1 MTRLRAD
8 TRPRRGRL
16 APAWRARLL
25 SRLLVAALLLP
36 AVPAQALVQT
46 GAERMPTW
54 VTFPHRVSQ
63 KAREEALYRGM
74 ALFCEFPEQIP
85 PRTPNPRWEDERP
98 WRLHFVE
105 RMNPAFS
112 RCLIRVFFSR
122 PEFVDHE
129 IEAALRLEFEKAVP
143 PKFGIAPAGERA
155 VELRQR
161 IFLEHGRFR
170 LPEFTGSPDQGVKLS
185 LTIHG
190 KLVGE
195 VDLQVDSRHVL
206 RIHEV
211 RRQDLNDA
219 PIRRGW
225 DLR

>member
-1 MTRLRAD
+1 MNRQRAHVLRQRAERS
-8 TRPRRGRL
+8 TLQRMLL
-16 APAWRARLL
+16 AGLAV
-25 SRLLVAALLLP
+25 VAIVLP
-36 AVPAQALVQT
+36 APPSHALVQT
-46 GAERMPTW
+46 GSERMPTW
-54 VTFPHRVSQ
+54 VTFPHRVNP

-74 ALFCEFPEQIP
+74 ALFCEFPEQIA

-129 IEAALRLEFEKAVP
+129 IEAVLRMEFEKTVP
-143 PKFGIAPAGERA
+143 PKLGLAPAGERG
-155 VELRQR
+155 VELKQR

-170 LPEFTGSPDQGVKLS
+170 LPDFTGSPDQGVKLS
-185 LTIHG
+185 LTVHG

-195 VDLQVDSRHVL
+195 VDLQVDARHVL
-206 RIHEV
+206 RIREV

>member
-1 MTRLRAD
+1 MTRARTGA
-8 TRPRRGRL
+8 RPQRGRC

-25 SRLLVAALLLP
+25 SRLLVAALMLP
-36 AVPAQALVQT
+36 AAPALALVQT

-54 VTFPHRVSQ
+54 VTFPHRVHP

-112 RCLIRVFFSR
+112 RCLLRVFFSR

-129 IEAALRLEFEKAVP
+129 IEAVLRMEFEKSVP
-143 PKFGIAPAGERA
+143 PKLGLAPTGERV
-155 VELRQR
+155 VELKQR
-161 IFLEHGRFR
+161 IFLENGRFP
-170 LPEFTGSPDQGVKLS
+170 LPEFTGSPDQGVRLS
-185 LTIHG
+185 LTVHG

-206 RIHEV
+206 RIREV